1 MGNVSLR
8 PDKFSEGGGLID
20 DFDGTITDIRFVL
33 TDYQG
38 QMSEAVP
45 VAQVKFDVDGE
56 ESTQLFSVGGSGDFA
71 PDETGLG
78 LIKLRSKDSLTKTSK
93 FAMLMESLVEAGF
106 PINRMEDD
114 ISYLNGFSG
123 HFLRKA
129 VEYKGLKHDKKER
142 DSTVLLC
149 TKIIKLP
156 WDNAPAAKG
165 KAAAAKGKAKAEVDN
180 GLADSLA
187 SIIQVVLLEAGGSI
201 AKKNLMTKL
210 FSNDAIKGMDQK
222 SKQAALKMAV
232 DDAYVSGREEWT
244 VADGVL
250 TIASGD

>member
-1 MGNVSLR
+1 
-8 PDKFSEGGGLID
+8 
-20 DFDGTITDIRFVL
+20 
-33 TDYQG
+33 
-38 QMSEAVP
+38 
-45 VAQVKFDVDGE
+45 
-56 ESTQLFSVGGSGDFA
+56 
-71 PDETGLG
+71 
-78 LIKLRSKDSLTKTSK
+78 
-93 FAMLMESLVEAGF
+93 
-106 PINRMEDD
+106 
-114 ISYLNGFSG
+114 
-123 HFLRKA
+123 
-129 VEYKGLKHDKKER
+129 
-142 DSTVLLC
+142 VLLC